1 MRVIAAVAAIT
12 SCWRGHFVGRGRG
25 VTRLALCCA
34 MSTRERI
41 LGIFV
46 VIESPKFPT
55 IGVVTMLTC
64 RPELALVLSILVAGR
79 ADPQRI
85 AVSLRA
91 VAGFARHRCMQ
102 ANQWKARDV
111 VIEHDFLPPV
121 RFGVARFAACAELAF
136 MRVVAFMTSDAGCRE
151 LVAIEIA
158 LVAGIALDLF
168 VCAPQRKFRRFVVIE
183 FNGFPFFRAVT
194 GLAFR
199 AIAALVNILDFVA
212 IGTGVRQV
220 FVALANM
227 TNRAWHLG
235 VCAVERELGFA
246 MVKGLWFSPSVF
258 GVA

>member
-1 MRVIAAVAAIT
+1 M
-12 SCWRGHFVGRGRG
+12 
-25 VTRLALCCA
+25 
-34 MSTRERI
+34 
-41 LGIFV
+41 
-46 VIESPKFPT
+46 
-55 IGVVTMLTC
+55 
-64 RPELALVLSILVAGR
+64 
-79 ADPQRI
+79 
-85 AVSLRA
+85 
-91 VAGFARHRCMQ
+91 
-102 ANQWKARDV
+102 
-111 VIEHDFLPPV
+111 
-121 RFGVARFAACAELAF
+121 
-136 MRVVAFMTSDAGCRE
+136 
-151 LVAIEIA
+151 
-158 LVAGIALDLF
+158 
-168 VCAPQRKFRRFVVIE
+168 IE